1 MGAFFW
7 FFISC
12 NTLYVI
18 PSENTGTPRDTVY
31 LRGEKDAHKQ
41 KSEHYCLQQYKTKR
55 FYIKSVL
62 FRFAFRNGY
71 A

>member
-1 MGAFFW
+1 MGAFLLVFY
-7 FFISC
+7 SAH
-12 NTLYVI
+12 TLYVI
-18 PSENTGTPRDTVY
+18 PSENMGTPRDTVY
-31 LRGEKDAHKQ
+31 PWGKGAHKQ
-41 KSEHYCLQQYKTKR
+41 KREHYCLQQYKTKR